1 MEHLE
6 ISKEIREMAAR
17 ATQDVQPAFDR
28 IDRIAAEN
36 AEKVLA
42 AFRNNRVSDSCFAG
56 TTGYGYDD
64 KGREVLDSI
73 YAEVFGTQRALV
85 RSGLV
90 NGTHAITAALFSAV
104 RPGDT
109 LLSATGLPY
118 DTLQSA
124 IGISGDYPGSLKY
137 YGINYGQVDLTPEG
151 RPDYEAIAAA
161 AADKKVTAVEVQRS
175 RGYSSRPAF
184 TVEEIGRIC
193 EIVHRVNPNAAVIVD
208 NCYGEFTETVE
219 PTQVGA
225 DLMAGSLIKNPG
237 GGIAPMGG
245 YIAGKAELV
254 EAASYR
260 MTSPGIGGEC
270 GATLGNNR
278 LMFQGFFMAPHTTAQ
293 ALKTAVFCA
302 RMMELL
308 GFESAPGWAE
318 PRTDIIQTVSLKSP
332 EMMSLFCRGI
342 QAGAP
347 VDSFVTPEPWE
358 MPGYDCP
365 VIMAAGAFVQ
375 GASIELSAD
384 GPVREPYTVYMQGG
398 LTFESARLGIMLAAD
413 MLKSKQGG
421 FLK

>member
-1 MEHLE
+1 
-6 ISKEIREMAAR
+6 MAAR
-17 ATQDVQPAFDR
+17 ATWDVQPAFDR

-73 YAEVFGTQRALV
+73 YAEVFGAQRALV

-124 IGISGDYPGSLKY
+124 IGISGNYPGSLKY
-137 YGINYGQVDLTPEG
+137 YGINYGQIDLTPEG
-151 RPDYEAIAAA
+151 RPDYEAIASA

-208 NCYGEFTETVE
+208 NCYGEFTETME

-225 DLMAGSLIKNPG
+225 DIMAGSLIKNPG

-260 MTSPGIGGEC
+260 ITSPGIGGEC

-384 GPVREPYTVYMQGG
+384 GPIREPYTVYMQGG

-413 MLKSKQGG
+413 MLKGKQSG

>member
-1 MEHLE
+1 MAYLE
-6 ISKEIREMAAR
+6 ISQEIREMAAR
-17 ATQDVQPAFDR
+17 ATDDIQPAFER
-28 IDRIAAEN
+28 IDAVAAEN
-36 AEKVLA
+36 TEKVLA
-42 AFRNNRVSDSCFAG
+42 AFRSNRVSDSCFAG

-64 KGREVLDSI
+64 KGRQVLDSI
-73 YAEVFGTQRALV
+73 YAEVFGAQSALV
-85 RSGLV
+85 RTGFV

-104 RPGDT
+104 KPRDT

-124 IGISGDYPGSLKY
+124 IGISGNYPGSLKY
-137 YGINYGQVDLTPEG
+137 YGINYSQVDLTADG
-151 RPDYEAIAAA
+151 MPDYEGIAAA
-161 AADKKVTAVEVQRS
+161 AADKNVTAVEIQRS

-184 TVEEIGRIC
+184 TVDEIGRMC
-193 EIVHRVNPNAAVIVD
+193 EIIHRVNPAASVIVD
-208 NCYGEFTETVE
+208 NCYGEFTETTE

-225 DLMAGSLIKNPG
+225 DLIAGSLIKNPG
-237 GGIAPMGG
+237 GGLAPTGG
-245 YIAGKAELV
+245 YIAGKTELV

-260 MTSPGIGGEC
+260 LTSPGIGGEC

-308 GFESAPGWAE
+308 GFESSPGWAE

-365 VIMAAGAFVQ
+365 VVMAAGAFVQ

-384 GPVREPYTVYMQGG
+384 GPIRDPYTVYMQGG

-413 MLKSKQGG
+413 MLKNHK
-421 FLK
+421 K

>member
-73 YAEVFGTQRALV
+73 YAEVFGAQRALV

-193 EIVHRVNPNAAVIVD
+193 EIVHRVNPSAAVIVD

-254 EAASYR
+254 DAASYR

-308 GFESAPGWAE
+308 GFESTPGWAE